1 MDENK
6 WHNRIMHL
14 TSFSMGIVVTALMM
28 AKGMFELMLYVLI
41 GSLVVLLVSFAYHY
55 IGGRDYMK
63 EIHPD
68 YKGEDLFEEEDNTWE
83 GDK

>member
-28 AKGMFELMLYVLI
+28 AKGMFELIAIRSDRISCDTI
-41 GSLVVLLVSFAYHY
+41 GIICIQL
-55 IGGRDYMK
+55 
-63 EIHPD
+63 HPRNRLHD
-68 YKGEDLFEEEDNTWE
+68 PKPPGL
-83 GDK
+83 